1 MIAFV
6 CLSWSIK
13 PTIFSICPS
22 LRYVALLFAFSFC
35 GNTGL
40 QSFIPVSEG
49 RKEKKEENI
58 FLYNEMLLTIFSD
71 LHSVIRSCPALSFCW
86 KNLQHPFYTQPE
98 VLLNFQQRRG
108 TGSCTTC
115 SVIWRVCS
123 FSTLPCWA
131 IFNLKVFPKPALC
144 PAARQSRSENKLLFM
159 RTALLTLP
167 LLLIKSLIK
176 LQTGNMSLAE
186 QPVVLL
192 SPKWLN
198 IIILSQTG
206 QIH

>member
-1 MIAFV
+1 MTCTV
-6 CLSWSIK
+6 WSGH
-13 PTIFSICPS
+13 
-22 LRYVALLFAFSFC
+22 A
-35 GNTGL
+35 
-40 QSFIPVSEG
+40 Q
-49 RKEKKEENI
+49 
-58 FLYNEMLLTIFSD
+58 
-71 LHSVIRSCPALSFCW
+71 HPALGFCW

-131 IFNLKVFPKPALC
+131 IFGLKVFPKPALC

-159 RTALLTLP
+159 RTVLLTLP
-167 LLLIKSLIK
+167 LLLIKTLIK

-198 IIILSQTG
+198 IVILSQTG
-206 QIH
+206 QINYPAALLHQGGEAGGRAGSCCSEISNCYI